1 MATILGTADQ
11 EKSRARLF
19 PWYGWVALFT
29 LIAGELGLF
38 LGVFAVQALFYF
50 IAWWSYI
57 VLADAWVWRR
67 RGHSLLRDRPW
78 EFLVLA
84 FWSVAI
90 WNLFEAFNFRLQNWF
105 YVNVPPLF
113 LLGAIFT
120 SFAYATVVPGLFET
134 YDLLRAYG
142 VGERARVRPWRIR
155 PSGLA
160 LSVVVGFLMLLGPL
174 LWPRYAFPWVWGFV
188 VFLGDP
194 LCYRAER
201 TRAKSLLGQ
210 FERGDPRPFIRL
222 LLSGLIC
229 GGLWEFWNF
238 WAYTKWIYTVPLFED
253 LKWFEMPPLGFLG
266 FPPFAL
272 ECYVLVNLLNRFRRG
287 RGWEEPGQIG
297 PGAPRRLAVL
307 AVVLACL
314 FNVTVYVGIDR
325 LTVQSYVPT
334 LAEMD
339 GVPGGVV
346 DRLARAGIVSPRA
359 LLQRMATGDRRAALA
374 RQTGITESELGV
386 VRTAARLVD
395 LEGLGATHYNE
406 LKRLGIGRVEELAR
420 QDPETLVTRW
430 RSVAGT
436 KPPTLARVKVW
447 VRSAREHPNG
457 S

>member
-1 MATILGTADQ
+1 MATILGAADQ

-38 LGVFAVQALFYF
+38 LGVFAVEALFYF

-57 VLADAWVWRR
+57 ALADAWVWRR
-67 RGHSLLRDRPW
+67 RGHSLLRDQPW

-84 FWSVAI
+84 FWSVAV
-90 WNLFEAFNFRLQNWF
+90 WNLFEVFNFRLQNWF
-105 YVNVPPLF
+105 YVNVPTQSPW
-113 LLGAIFT
+113 GAIFT
-120 SFAYATVVPGLFET
+120 FFAYGTVVPGLFET

-142 VGERARVRPWRIR
+142 VAEGVRVRPWRIR

-160 LSVVVGFLMLLGPL
+160 LSVAVGFLMLLSPL

-201 TRAKSLLGQ
+201 TRARSLLGQ
-210 FERGDPRPFIRL
+210 LERGDPRPFIRL
-222 LLSGLIC
+222 LVSGLIC

-238 WAYTKWIYTVPLFED
+238 WAYTKWIYTVPFFED

-287 RGWEEPGQIG
+287 RGWEESGQIG
-297 PGAPRRLAVL
+297 PGAPRRLAVPV
-307 AVVLACL
+307 VVLACL
-314 FNVTVYVGIDR
+314 FNVAAYVGIDR

-334 LAEMD
+334 MAEMD
-339 GVPGGVV
+339 GVSGNVV
-346 DRLARAGIVSPRA
+346 DRLARAGIVSPRT
-359 LLQRMATGDRRAALA
+359 LLQRTATGDRRAALA
-374 RQTGITESELGV
+374 RQTGISESALGA

-406 LKRLGIGRVEELAR
+406 LRRLGIGRVEELAR

-430 RSVAGT
+430 RSLAGT
-436 KPPTLARVKVW
+436 KPPTLAQVKVW
-447 VRSAREHPNG
+447 VRSAREHPNDT
-457 S
+457 